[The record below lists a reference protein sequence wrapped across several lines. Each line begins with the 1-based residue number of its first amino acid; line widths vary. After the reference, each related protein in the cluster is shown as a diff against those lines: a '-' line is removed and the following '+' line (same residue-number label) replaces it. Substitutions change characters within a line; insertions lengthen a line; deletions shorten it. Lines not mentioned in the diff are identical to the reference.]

1 MKYKEVAC
9 GKQRMH
15 WLALQFVD
23 ENNNPVSGLNV
34 QLEYHPRAMAAELA
48 LWARGRHTQF
58 DPTPPPPPVGVTD
71 SQGLVRF
78 DDLYCIKAPKTNIYI
93 ATVK

>member
-48 LWARGRHTQF
+48 LWAEADTLSLTHTAA
-58 DPTPPPPPVGVTD
+58 PTC
-71 SQGLVRF
+71 R
-78 DDLYCIKAPKTNIYI
+78 CH
-93 ATVK
+93 